1 MLIDCLEAFGFPRD
15 QIYVSFSGGKGYH
28 VEIFF
33 DNLVATEQ
41 LAQMYR
47 WVVTKGAFD
56 PHKVEFR
63 PTNTMAIKLPLSIH
77 ARTGNMC
84 WYVNRETL
92 APIERA
98 EYIMEIEPIPASMLP
113 QLIAANIRDET
124 PYEILP
130 VAASTKEK
138 GGGKSSEQ
146 TRNLGTTL
154 MEEGTRHNIMRNIAV
169 HARHQGITEDQCRQ
183 RLLTW
188 YDEQDKTH
196 IRSTP
201 EVVLADIEELIS
213 WVYSDR
219 FELNYAYPKS
229 EVTISETDSRLI
241 LSQRSRSARRIV
253 FFLLARCKARQF
265 KINYH
270 AIAKAIHVSV
280 KTTTKTILRLEQ
292 EGVLEIE
299 RGNRYSL
306 GDGEFAAESN
316 SYSVPYERGGKYE
329 RQKEIRIKD
338 LMNDTASCYF
348 ETMLALLSVREVEQ
362 TLLREERDEYAAY
375 KKQVWEQKSRA
386 RRERSKRQTIQKNER
401 VVGIHEDE
409 RIQAD

>member
-154 MEEGTRHNIMRNIAV
+154 MEEGNRHNIMRNIAV
-169 HARHQGITEDQCRQ
+169 HARHQGICQLERGAG
-183 RLLTW
+183 
-188 YDEQDKTH
+188 
-196 IRSTP
+196 RSTIDQ
-201 EVVLADIEELIS
+201 ESQQIGRGIS
-213 WVYSDR
+213 G
-219 FELNYAYPKS
+219 
-229 EVTISETDSRLI
+229 
-241 LSQRSRSARRIV
+241 RR
-253 FFLLARCKARQF
+253 
-265 KINYH
+265 
-270 AIAKAIHVSV
+270 
-280 KTTTKTILRLEQ
+280 
-292 EGVLEIE
+292 
-299 RGNRYSL
+299 
-306 GDGEFAAESN
+306 
-316 SYSVPYERGGKYE
+316 
-329 RQKEIRIKD
+329 
-338 LMNDTASCYF
+338 
-348 ETMLALLSVREVEQ
+348 
-362 TLLREERDEYAAY
+362 
-375 KKQVWEQKSRA
+375 
-386 RRERSKRQTIQKNER
+386 NER
-401 VVGIHEDE
+401 IG
-409 RIQAD
+409 A